1 MRYIIIKS
9 KGTIFK
15 SLNDQGRK
23 RYIKYTQTCKK
34 VCLVLANTPVLV
46 PKRIDLF
53 FCFVVRINRHL
64 RKTTHHISYATGIVR
79 FFVILVSRTI

>member
-1 MRYIIIKS
+1 MAIICASICYDLVRENWMRYIIIKS

-34 VCLVLANTPVLV
+34 VCLVLATTPVLV

-53 FCFVVRINRHL
+53 SVL
-64 RKTTHHISYATGIVR
+64 
-79 FFVILVSRTI
+79 

>member
-23 RYIKYTQTCKK
+23 RNIKYTQTCKK
-34 VCLVLANTPVLV
+34 VCLVLATTPVLV

-53 FCFVVRINRHL
+53 SVL
-64 RKTTHHISYATGIVR
+64 
-79 FFVILVSRTI
+79 